1 MNIFDSRAISPLDRF
16 AQCFPVRAQ
25 YRYGFH
31 PMTSGGGNPA
41 SSPFTINVRETRDRK
56 RESKQHNIIVKT
68 DCGQLKAEPAVLD
81 IEVNDLVSWSAC
93 DTSTPVFSVSGYS
106 ETHSFSSAMMSTGAI
121 YAHAFGTNGVYE
133 WGDAN
138 GQPLSGS
145 VKVIMPPMSTPREI
159 EAYRERL
166 SKAVVVVIREGKAKP
181 SEVEIVVN
189 GVVYFV
195 VEQGDGFTVTDRRL
209 VAGTTLPPS
218 LVPSGQC

>member
-1 MNIFDSRAISPLDRF
+1 MNIFDSRVISPMDRF
-16 AQCFPVRAQ
+16 AQCFPLRAQ
-25 YRYGFH
+25 YRYGFL
-31 PMTSGGGNPA
+31 PLTLGRGNPA
-41 SSPFTINVRETRDRK
+41 NSPFTINVKETRDSK
-56 RESKQHNIIVKT
+56 RESKQHNVIVKT
-68 DCGQLKAEPAVLD
+68 DCGRLKAEPAELD

-93 DTSTPVFSVSGYS
+93 DTTTPVFSVSGYS
-106 ETHSFSSAMMSTGAI
+106 ETHSFSSAAMATGAI
-121 YAHAFGTNGVYE
+121 YAHAFGSDGVFD

-145 VKVIMPPMSTPREI
+145 VKVIMPPMGTPREM

-166 SKAVVVVIREGKAKP
+166 TKAVVVVIREGKAKP

-209 VAGTTLPPS
+209 IAGATVPQS
-218 LVPSGQC
+218 LNTSEKC